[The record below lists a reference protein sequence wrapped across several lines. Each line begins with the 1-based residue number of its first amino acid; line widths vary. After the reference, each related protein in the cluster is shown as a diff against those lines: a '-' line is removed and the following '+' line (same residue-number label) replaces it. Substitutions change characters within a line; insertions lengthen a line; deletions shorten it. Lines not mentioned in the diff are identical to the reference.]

1 MFDNDEQRTGEYM
14 SSKVSL
20 TVVKGSLSGKTY
32 QYEGRTSVLIGRGVD
47 CNPRLP
53 DNEFHR
59 TISRNHCLLDINP
72 PAVRVRDFGSLNGTF
87 VNGRKIGQRKTGSS
101 AGETSQSEFPEHD
114 LQNGDELKLGGT
126 IFRVNISKQATCAE
140 CGAGIPEKNE
150 AQALAD
156 AGLYFCEKHEP
167 AGSGKSRDGMPDTQ
181 ILKKTGKKCSRCG
194 KDTSSDTG
202 KMLQGEFICG
212 ACRSDPL
219 KIAQSLVA
227 SAKNGSQNLMVI
239 KGYTIIRELGKGGM
253 GAVYLARR
261 EDSEDLV
268 ALKVMLAQ
276 VAVEKSARSMFL
288 REVATTRALKH
299 PNIVE
304 LKDSGYSEGTF
315 FFTLE
320 YCEGGSVD
328 QLMEKRG
335 GKIGPDEALPIVMQA
350 LDGLD
355 YAHNA
360 QIEVKLVDGSTART
374 RGVVHRDIKPANI
387 FLSGSGVGAVA
398 KIADVGLG
406 KAFDLA
412 GLSGQTRTGAVVGTP
427 YFISRQQV
435 INFKYAKPDIDVW
448 SMAAS
453 LYNMLTG
460 RFPRKFV
467 KGKDPWQI
475 VLQTDAEPILN
486 RDKSLPPKLA
496 QVIDH
501 ALIDKPEIR
510 FKTAREFKQALADAM

>member
-1 MFDNDEQRTGEYM
+1 M
-14 SSKVSL
+14 SAKVSL
-20 TVVKGSLSGKTY
+20 TVLKGSLSGKTY
-32 QYEGRTSVLIGRGVD
+32 QYESRTSVLIGRGLD
-47 CNPRLP
+47 CDPRLP

-87 VNGRKIGQRKTGSS
+87 VNGRKIGQRKTGSA
-101 AGETSQSEFPEHD
+101 AGETSKSEFPEYD

-126 IFRVNISKQATCAE
+126 VIRVNIYNQAVCAE
-140 CGAGIPEKNE
+140 CGTEIPEKDE
-150 AQALAD
+150 TAALAG
-156 AGLYFCEKHEP
+156 AGLYFCEKHKP
-167 AGSGKSRDGMPDTQ
+167 AGEGKNRDGTLDTQ
-181 ILKKTGKKCSRCG
+181 ILKKTGKKCARCG

-202 KMLQGEFICG
+202 RMLQGEFICG
-212 ACRSDPL
+212 ACKSDPL
-219 KIAQSLVA
+219 KIARSLVA
-227 SAKNGSQNLMVI
+227 NAKNGSKNLMVI
-239 KGYTIIRELGKGGM
+239 RGYTIIRELGRGGM

-261 EDSEDLV
+261 EGSGELV

-288 REVATTRALKH
+288 REVETTRALKH

-320 YCEGGSVD
+320 FCEGGSVD

-335 GKIGPDEALPIVMQA
+335 GTISVDEALPIIMQA

-360 QIEVKLVDGSTART
+360 QIEVKLADGSIART

-387 FLSGSGVGAVA
+387 FLAGRVDKPIA
-398 KIADVGLG
+398 KLADVGLG

-435 INFKYAKPDIDVW
+435 INFKYARPDIDVW
-448 SMAAS
+448 SMAAAF
-453 LYNMLTG
+453 YNMLTG

-486 RDKSLPPKLA
+486 RDSSLPPKLA

-501 ALIDKPEIR
+501 ALIDKPEIG